1 MKIANFVCN
10 PFAENTYV
18 VYDEASREAAIID
31 CGCYTESEKE
41 RLTDFISLNKLNIK
55 YLLNT
60 HLHLDHVF
68 GNRFATE
75 TFGVLPLAHRAD
87 EVLLENFERQC
98 ALFGILSADS
108 AQALGGYL
116 DENDTLNIGDEEFQ
130 ILPVPGHSPGSL
142 CFYASQENAV
152 FVGDVL
158 FQQSI
163 GRTDLQGGNYEQ
175 LIEGIEQKLF
185 TLPDKTVVYSGHGP
199 TTQIGFE
206 KQNNPYL

>member
-31 CGCYTESEKE
+31 CGCYTESEKQ
-41 RLTDFISLNKLNIK
+41 RLADFVSLNNLKIK

-68 GNRFATE
+68 GNRWAADA
-75 TFGVLPLAHRAD
+75 FGVQPLAHRAD

-98 ALFGILSADS
+98 ALFGIPAAEG

-116 DENDTLNIGDEEFQ
+116 DENDTLNIGGEEFQ
-130 ILPVPGHSPGSL
+130 ILHVPGHSPGSL
-142 CFYASQENAV
+142 CFYSAHAKAV

-163 GRTDLQGGNYEQ
+163 GRTDLQGGCYAQ
-175 LIEGIEQKLF
+175 LIDGIEQKLF
-185 TLPDKTVVYSGHGP
+185 ALPDDTVVYSGHGP
-199 TTQIGFE
+199 ATQIGFE
-206 KQNNPYL
+206 KQNNPYI

>member
-31 CGCYTESEKE
+31 CGCYTESEE
-41 RLTDFISLNKLNIK
+41 QRLADFISLNNLNVK

-68 GNRFATE
+68 GNRWAAAE
-75 TFGVLPLAHRAD
+75 FGVQPLAHRAD

-98 ALFGILSADS
+98 ALFGIPAADG

-116 DENDTLNIGDEEFQ
+116 DENDTLNIGGEEFQ
-130 ILPVPGHSPGSL
+130 ILHVPGHSPGSL
-142 CFYASQENAV
+142 CFYSAHAKAV

-163 GRTDLQGGNYEQ
+163 GRTDLQGGCYEQ

-185 TLPDKTVVYSGHGP
+185 TLPDETVVYSGHGP
-199 TTQIGFE
+199 ATQIGFE
-206 KQNNPYL
+206 KQNNPYI